1 MNNNENDLLEIK
13 DDTVDVEEI
22 MANIRQNLKD
32 KGIEEVDFPDV
43 LSLAGPGDVGDYS
56 IDEDMA
62 VLNTDWE
69 VVADRPITSHR
80 KIIGP
85 IIVFFK
91 KVVRKCLRW
100 YINPIVDKQRSFNGA
115 AVRVI
120 GNIKGTQDKT
130 AELEA
135 RVANLERE
143 LHKGDMV
150 RRVQAVEDNV
160 RILNDV
166 TSKQKEAVFIGGER
180 VRRIE
185 GALKKEGRIG
195 SSVPSQD
202 TTMEDPDFD
211 YFLFEQLYRGSRD
224 KIKDIQRQYLKY
236 FEGKDNILDIGC
248 GRGEL
253 LELLLEE
260 GKENVLGIDI
270 SDDMITYCK
279 ELDLPVKKVD
289 AIEYLE
295 SLESGSLEGIYIG
308 QVVEHL
314 SPADM
319 VRVIKL
325 SHDKLKKDG
334 VFIVETVN
342 PMCLSVF
349 ALSFYMDPSH
359 IKPVHPYTLEFIMQ
373 TQGFKGIETIY
384 FSEVEEK
391 IPELKGVGID
401 NLEEFNQGIDKLN
414 SLLFSHQ
421 DYAIIGWK

>member
-1 MNNNENDLLEIK
+1 M
-13 DDTVDVEEI
+13 
-22 MANIRQNLKD
+22 
-32 KGIEEVDFPDV
+32 
-43 LSLAGPGDVGDYS
+43 SLAGPGDVGDYS

-180 VRRIE
+180 VENRR
-185 GALKKEGRIG
+185 G
-195 SSVPSQD
+195 
-202 TTMEDPDFD
+202 
-211 YFLFEQLYRGSRD
+211 FE
-224 KIKDIQRQYLKY
+224 
-236 FEGKDNILDIGC
+236 E
-248 GRGEL
+248 RGE
-253 LELLLEE
+253 
-260 GKENVLGIDI
+260 NW
-270 SDDMITYCK
+270 
-279 ELDLPVKKVD
+279 
-289 AIEYLE
+289 
-295 SLESGSLEGIYIG
+295 
-308 QVVEHL
+308 Q
-314 SPADM
+314 
-319 VRVIKL
+319 
-325 SHDKLKKDG
+325 
-334 VFIVETVN
+334 
-342 PMCLSVF
+342 
-349 ALSFYMDPSH
+349 
-359 IKPVHPYTLEFIMQ
+359 
-373 TQGFKGIETIY
+373 
-384 FSEVEEK
+384 
-391 IPELKGVGID
+391 
-401 NLEEFNQGIDKLN
+401 
-414 SLLFSHQ
+414 
-421 DYAIIGWK
+421 